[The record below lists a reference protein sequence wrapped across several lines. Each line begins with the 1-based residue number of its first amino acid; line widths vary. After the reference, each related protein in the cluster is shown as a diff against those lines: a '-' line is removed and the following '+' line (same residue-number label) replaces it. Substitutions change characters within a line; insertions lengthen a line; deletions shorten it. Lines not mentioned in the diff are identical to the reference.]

1 MTKLSSIKDLYDVY
15 LKHPKISTDTRSIEP
30 NSLFFALKG
39 QNFDGNKFAEDA
51 IKAGAAFAII
61 DDANFDKSEKTILVD
76 DVLATLQGLANYHRK
91 QLKIPFLA
99 ITGSNGKTTT
109 KELVNSVLSKKYKTL
124 ATKGNLNNHIGV
136 PLTLLSISNEIEF
149 AIIEMGANHQKEI
162 SLLCDIAMPDYGII
176 TNIGKAHLEGF
187 GGIEGIKKGKGEM
200 YDFIKLHKGKIFLNS
215 DSEELK
221 EMLTTRSLNAIT
233 YGKSNDADLV
243 GEIIRE
249 QPTISFKWKWKNGA
263 FNVVESQLPGVYN
276 FPNFLCAACVG
287 SYFGV
292 EENKINQ
299 ALSSYVADNN
309 RSQIIKKNNKTILL
323 DAYNANPSSM
333 EAAIRNFVKLD
344 AERKIVFLGNMLEL
358 GDQAKFEHQKLVN
371 LIKQN
376 NFKEVYLVGNLFKDV
391 SNGFHYFE
399 NVDQCIDA
407 IKESEFNNATILI
420 KGSRG
425 SKMEKLLNIL

>member
-30 NSLFFALKG
+30 DSLFFALKG

-61 DDANFDKSEKTILVD
+61 DDVNFDKSEKTFLVD
-76 DVLATLQGLANYHRK
+76 DVLTTLQSLANYHRR

-109 KELVNSVLSKKYKTL
+109 KELVNAVLSKKYKTL

-136 PLTLLSISNEIEF
+136 PLTLLSISHEIEF

-200 YDFIKLHKGKIFLNS
+200 YDFLKSNKGKIFLNS

-221 EMLTTRSLNAIT
+221 EMLTARSLNAIT

-249 QPTISFKWKWKNGA
+249 QPTVSFKWKWKNGV

-276 FPNFLCAACVG
+276 LPNFLCAACVG

-292 EENKINQ
+292 EVNKINQ

-333 EAAIRNFVKLD
+333 EAAIQNFVKLE
-344 AERKIVFLGNMLEL
+344 AQRKIVFLGNMLEL
-358 GDQAKFEHQKLVN
+358 GEEAKFEHQKLVN
-371 LIKQN
+371 LITQN

-391 SNGFHYFE
+391 SNSFNYFE

-425 SKMEKLLNIL
+425 SKMEKLLDVL